1 MTVTRKFSIFART
14 LRETLPSVDDALS
27 GDGTGELGRRGE
39 DAGEDGR
46 REEADV
52 ERRARR
58 LRARLVDE
66 VVRGG
71 GGGNKSGGGGD
82 DTRVRREVG
91 AMGGGGD
98 GGDVVDVERAR
109 ATRLGE
115 ALRAAS
121 EEGRKSDV
129 ERMQAV
135 CALILEIC
143 AEILKPVER
152 KDAGRDPM
160 PPLGTHV
167 IRRIEDADDADRSV
181 YFQEQCSYKFD
192 TVRTADH
199 FIDGERQRV
208 YASVKLQALPR
219 VEMSGA
225 VMTVYLEPPPKFEAE
240 ERESSPREGC
250 FVEIGGMSGHPDYLR
265 RNENQRDGGEIYEF
279 NLPNIRLCGL
289 ARKHPVGELDGEIVI
304 SCAKTKL
311 MATLKFRKFDVEEL
325 SVPFRNIVSGSIV
338 RKHRKSPECLI
349 LGTWDTRVMM
359 NNLSNDAADAAET
372 LFEFSDASAPPFTT
386 ATGYRSLAR
395 VFRHPAQMSNRK
407 LWQCIVEAMR
417 AADLNEPERSVV
429 RELLDDAS
437 PGTVEMME
445 KQVRMTYEMAIV
457 TADSLP
463 ADAPPPLPRFWF
475 PQRGGN
481 EEMV

>member
-27 GDGTGELGRRGE
+27 GEGTVECGRRVE
-39 DAGEDGR
+39 DVDVDV
-46 REEADV
+46 DV

-71 GGGNKSGGGGD
+71 GGGGNKRGGS
-82 DTRVRREVG
+82 
-91 AMGGGGD
+91 D
-98 GGDVVDVERAR
+98 GCVVVDDVERAR
-109 ATRLGE
+109 AMRLGE
-115 ALRAAS
+115 ALRAVS
-121 EEGRKSDV
+121 EEGKSDV
-129 ERMQAV
+129 GRMQTV
-135 CALILEIC
+135 CALVLEVC

-152 KDAGRDPM
+152 EDAGRDAM

-167 IRRIEDADDADRSV
+167 IRRIEDADDVERSV
-181 YFQEQCSYKFD
+181 YFQEQSSYKFD
-192 TVRTADH
+192 AVRTADH

-208 YASVKLQALPR
+208 YASVKVQARPR

-225 VMTVYLEPPPKFEAE
+225 VMKVCLEPPPKFEGQDH
-240 ERESSPREGC
+240 ESLPREGC
-250 FVEIGGMSGHPDYLR
+250 FVEFGGMSGHPDYLR
-265 RNENQRDGGEIYEF
+265 RNENRREGGEIYEF

-289 ARKHPVGELDGEIVI
+289 VRKHPVGELDGEIVVT
-304 SCAKTKL
+304 CAKTRLK
-311 MATLKFRKFDVEEL
+311 ATLKFRQFDVEEL

-338 RKHRKSPECLI
+338 RKSGKSPECLI

-359 NNLSNDAADAAET
+359 NNLSNDDDDDAET
-372 LFEFSDASAPPFTT
+372 LFEFSDANAPPSTT

-395 VFRHPAQMSNRK
+395 VFRNPAQMSNRK

-445 KQVRMTYEMAIV
+445 KQERMTYEMALV

-475 PQRGGN
+475 PQRGGH
-481 EEMV
+481 EEN

>member
-1 MTVTRKFSIFART
+1 M
-14 LRETLPSVDDALS
+14 
-27 GDGTGELGRRGE
+27 DGGRRVE
-39 DAGEDGR
+39 DVDV
-46 REEADV
+46 DVNV

-71 GGGNKSGGGGD
+71 GGG
-82 DTRVRREVG
+82 
-91 AMGGGGD
+91 GGD
-98 GGDVVDVERAR
+98 GGGGNKRDGSGVVDDVERVR
-109 ATRLGE
+109 ATRLGR
-115 ALRAAS
+115 ALCAAS
-121 EEGRKSDV
+121 EGGKSDV
-129 ERMQAV
+129 RRMQAV
-135 CALILEIC
+135 CALVLEVC

-152 KDAGRDPM
+152 EDAGRDPM

-167 IRRIEDADDADRSV
+167 IRRIEDADVDERSV
-181 YFQEQCSYKFD
+181 YFQEQSSYKFD
-192 TVRTADH
+192 AVRTADH

-208 YASVKLQALPR
+208 YASVKVQARPR

-225 VMTVYLEPPPKFEAE
+225 VMKVYLEPPPKFERE
-240 ERESSPREGC
+240 EQESLPREGC
-250 FVEIGGMSGHPDYLR
+250 FVEFGGMSGHPDYLR
-265 RNENQRDGGEIYEF
+265 RNENRRADGEIYEF

-289 ARKHPVGELDGEIVI
+289 ARKHPVGELDGEVAVT
-304 SCAKTKL
+304 CAKTQLK
-311 MATLKFRKFDVEEL
+311 ASLKFRKFDVEES
-325 SVPFRNIVSGSIV
+325 SVPFRNIVSGSIA
-338 RKHRKSPECLI
+338 RKNGNSPECLI

-359 NNLSNDAADAAET
+359 NNLSNDDDDAAET
-372 LFEFSDASAPPFTT
+372 LFEFSCASSPPFTT

-395 VFRHPAQMSNRK
+395 VFRNPAQMTNRK

-417 AADLNEPERSVV
+417 AADLKEPERSVV
-429 RELLDDAS
+429 RELLADAS

-445 KQVRMTYEMAIV
+445 KGAHMSYEMAIV

-481 EEMV
+481 EEN